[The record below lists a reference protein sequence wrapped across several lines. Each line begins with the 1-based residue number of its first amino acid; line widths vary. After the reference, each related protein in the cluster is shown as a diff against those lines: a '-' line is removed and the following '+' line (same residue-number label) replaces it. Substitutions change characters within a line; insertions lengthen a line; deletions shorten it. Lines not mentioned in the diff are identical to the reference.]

1 MNTKPSN
8 MKRTITLLA
17 CLLCVVSI
25 HAQTLVS
32 TQPENKKA
40 VLEEFTGTGCPNC
53 PAGHTEA
60 ATILAANPGKVIVIA
75 YHPSNSSYT
84 ASDPMASTY
93 AAAFYTVP
101 FISSGSRFMPSAII
115 NRRGWNGGDRIQD
128 RNAWSTCVNTILG
141 EASPLN
147 VGLTSNYNEG
157 TKSLTINAEVYFTGT
172 VTENLTVYCML
183 IEDGIV
189 ATQSGATGAYTH
201 NHVFRKAMV
210 AQWGD
215 PVAAPTTQGEL
226 KSLSF
231 TYDNSTTNYVMGNC
245 EVVVMIR
252 NAANE
257 EIISGNIA
265 PVGESSPIGIDESA
279 QATAQYKVYPNP
291 VTEAS
296 VLSVVLK
303 ESQPVLVKVLDLM
316 GQTVATTDAGTL
328 AAGNHQIA
336 VEQIATLPA
345 GIYLLSVEGGET
357 PWVQKIVITR

>member
-1 MNTKPSN
+1 
-8 MKRTITLLA
+8 MKRTFTLLA
-17 CLLCVVSI
+17 AMLLMASVY
-25 HAQTLVS
+25 AQTLVS

-60 ATILAANPGKVIVIA
+60 AAILAANPGKVIVIA

-84 ASDPMASTY
+84 ASDPMASSY

-101 FISSGSRFMPSAII
+101 FISSGNRFMPSAII
-115 NRRGWNGGDRIQD
+115 NRRAWNAGDRIQD
-128 RNAWSTCVNTILG
+128 RNQWSTCVNTILG

-147 VGLTSNYNEG
+147 VGVTSNYDEG
-157 TKSLTINAEVYFTGT
+157 TKSLTITAEAYFTGT

-189 ATQSGATGAYTH
+189 ATQSGGTSPYTH

-215 PVAAPTTQGEL
+215 PVATPTTSGEL
-226 KSLSF
+226 KSFTF

-265 PVGESSPIGIDESA
+265 PVGESSPIGINEDPHASA
-279 QATAQYKVYPNP
+279 QYQLYPNP

-296 VLSVVLK
+296 VLSVVLQK
-303 ESQPVLVKVLDLM
+303 SQPLTVKVFDLT
-316 GQTVATTDAGTL
+316 GQMVAEVNHGTL
-328 AAGNHQIA
+328 AAGTHQIA
-336 VEQIATLPA
+336 VEPIATLPA
-345 GIYLLSVEGGET
+345 GIYVLSVEGSET